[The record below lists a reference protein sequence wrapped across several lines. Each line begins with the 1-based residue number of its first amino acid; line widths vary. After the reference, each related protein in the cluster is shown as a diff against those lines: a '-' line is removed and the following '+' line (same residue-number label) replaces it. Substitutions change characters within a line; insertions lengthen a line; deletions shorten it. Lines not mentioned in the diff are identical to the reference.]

1 MLDFSKL
8 RRTSRTSHI
17 FIGFIAFS
25 SDLLVTKICLLASVY
40 SVYTHTLFCTAC
52 SMSTSSLSKK
62 IYNHFTLD

>member
-25 SDLLVTKICLLASVY
+25 SDLLVTKICLLVSVY
-40 SVYTHTLFCTAC
+40 SVHTHSFLHSLFNEH
-52 SMSTSSLSKK
+52 LIFIEK
-62 IYNHFTLD
+62 NL

>member
-40 SVYTHTLFCTAC
+40 THTLFSAQ
-52 SMSTSSLSKK
+52 LVQ
-62 IYNHFTLD
+62 